1 MRLLLPSELVSN
13 TFKLYC
19 LQCCVGLEINHN
31 DVFTKKCRKKN
42 CALFNKHYELFQSE
56 NNHLFIVCLKCK
68 TNIDITRYSNND
80 FFNYASFPTYKGYLY
95 LRLSKIQKNRK
106 IGMSRYRRRAPP
118 LRTPRSRRTSSMPF
132 WTVRRSLRLRQRA
145 FTRWNWPMRRSIPPC
160 SDRPWNCRWT
170 ARLTNGS

>member
-106 IGMSRYRRRAPP
+106 MMGS
-118 LRTPRSRRTSSMPF
+118 
-132 WTVRRSLRLRQRA
+132 
-145 FTRWNWPMRRSIPPC
+145 C
-160 SDRPWNCRWT
+160 SDLNINLDLPIKELEKMEKDFSKKLNI
-170 ARLTNGS
+170 